1 MQKGVLMY
9 SLTKHIGE
17 TNMMT
22 RKHFIKLANLIKDN
36 SRMANV
42 RNTPMFVIN
51 RHEFIINLCELLKEE
66 NPNFDE
72 RKFREASGE
81 ILSK

>member
-1 MQKGVLMY
+1 
-9 SLTKHIGE
+9 
-17 TNMMT
+17 MT
-22 RKHFIKLANLIKDN
+22 RKHFTKLAKLIKDN

-51 RHEFIINLCELLKEE
+51 QHEFIINLCELLKEE

-81 ILSK
+81 ILGK

>member
-1 MQKGVLMY
+1 MNTLI
-9 SLTKHIGE
+9 KHIGE

-36 SRMANV
+36 SRMTSV
-42 RNTPMFVIN
+42 RNTPMFVIDQ
-51 RHEFIINLCELLKEE
+51 HKFIINLCELLKEE

>member
-1 MQKGVLMY
+1 
-9 SLTKHIGE
+9 
-17 TNMMT
+17 MMT

-42 RNTPMFVIN
+42 RNAPMFVIDQ
-51 RHEFIINLCELLKEE
+51 HKFIINLCELLKEE

>member
-1 MQKGVLMY
+1 
-9 SLTKHIGE
+9 
-17 TNMMT
+17 MMT
-22 RKHFIKLANLIKDN
+22 RKHFTKLAKLIKDN

-51 RHEFIINLCELLKEE
+51 QHEFIINLCELLKEG
-66 NPNFDE
+66 NPIFDE

-81 ILSK
+81 ILGK